1 MTGRREARTWA
12 VQLLY
17 QRELNPEPIEEAMAA
32 FWETRKTGPAPKGFA
47 EDLVRGVIATQEELD
62 AFLQR
67 FMEHWSIA
75 RLNPV
80 DRNILR
86 VAIYEILHRDDIPPV
101 VSINE
106 AIDLAKSFSG
116 DESGKFVNGVLD
128 RIHREQGGA
137 SRTTLT
143 SYNPAPET

>member
-1 MTGRREARTWA
+1 MIGRHEARLWA

-17 QRELNPEPIEEAMAA
+17 QRELNDEPLDEALAR
-32 FWETRKTGPAPKGFA
+32 FWTGRKVGASLKTFTET
-47 EDLVRGVIATQEELD
+47 LVREVVDRLPDID
-62 AFLQR
+62 AHLQR
-67 FMEHWSIA
+67 YTEHWDVH
-75 RLNPV
+75 RLNAV

-86 VAIYEILHRDDIPPV
+86 VALYEILHRKDIPPV

-106 AIDLAKSFSG
+106 AIELAKSFSG

-128 RIHREQGGA
+128 RIHRDSGRP

-143 SYNPAPET
+143 VPDPKPQA